1 MRFAK
6 TVTALALACS
16 LALAIPTFAAPA
28 AEEQAGRQE
37 DLELLYQTIRDR
49 HPGPFT
55 NTPEQEFLARI
66 AQIEARIDTEDS
78 MSFGLDL
85 QSLAALIG
93 DSHTTTNLNSILS
106 SGHMFPVSVKWM
118 DGDWVLYQVDASHQS
133 ALGQQ
138 VTSVN
143 GFSMDQV
150 QEKMAPLISAD
161 NEIKLRRQLSQVF
174 GHQEIMVYCGLIKPE
189 EDLTLTLENGTSITL
204 SPLSMQDQSGWPK
217 INGLSQQRQGSAPT
231 DYQKGTYY
239 FSLPLDSRTYYIQ
252 YNQCKEDPELPM
264 ETFAAQVEQDLS
276 SGQYRRVVV
285 DLRNNGG
292 GSDGVIWPLLQ
303 VLRRAMDRG
312 MEGVGLIGETTFSS
326 AIINAVELQE
336 MGMAL
341 VGEPASGS
349 VDHFGSVRSTQL
361 PNSGLRLGVSSK
373 YIDLGELLDADA
385 GRGVEPLEPDVTAAQ
400 TMADTLAGRDYA
412 VEWLLSHPQR
422 LEPQAYP
429 EAPLT
434 RGRLAALLWQAA
446 GSPAAE
452 GTGFSDVLGI
462 EWFLPALRWAR
473 ESGAASGTGAGA
485 FEAARPVTRQ
495 EAAVLLLRTA
505 ELLGLGPG
513 QTGTPP
519 EDEAQIEPWALEAVR
534 WVCSTGLME
543 TETGRFRPEEGLT
556 RQEGE
561 AAVERLAAL
570 AG

>member
-118 DGDWVLYQVDASHQS
+118 DGDWVLYQVDASHQG

-174 GHQEIMVYCGLIKPE
+174 GHQEIMVYCGLLKPE

-204 SPLSMQDQSGWPK
+204 SPLSMQDQSGWPE

-252 YNQCKEDPELPM
+252 YNQCMEDPELPM
-264 ETFAAQVEQDLS
+264 ETFTAQVMADLEQGSYSVLLL
-276 SGQYRRVVV
+276 

-292 GSDGVIWPLLQ
+292 GSDGVIIPLL
-303 VLRRAMDRG
+303 
-312 MEGVGLIGETTFSS
+312 MELAPLVRSGEL
-326 AIINAVELQE
+326 ELW
-336 MGMAL
+336 GL
-341 VGEPASGS
+341 VGRPPSPPPASTPWRSGRWAAGWPVSPPAAAWTTS
-349 VDHFGSVRSTQL
+349 V
-361 PNSGLRLGVSSK
+361 P
-373 YIDLGELLDADA
+373 
-385 GRGVEPLEPDVTAAQ
+385 P
-400 TMADTLAGRDYA
+400 
-412 VEWLLSHPQR
+412 
-422 LEPQAYP
+422 
-429 EAPLT
+429 APSPSPT
-434 RGRLAALLWQAA
+434 RGSGCPCPPNLLTQAPFWSA
-446 GSPAAE
+446 PPGWEWSPSSP
-452 GTGFSDVLGI
+452 T
-462 EWFLPALRWAR
+462 
-473 ESGAASGTGAGA
+473 
-485 FEAARPVTRQ
+485 
-495 EAAVLLLRTA
+495 
-505 ELLGLGPG
+505 
-513 QTGTPP
+513 
-519 EDEAQIEPWALEAVR
+519 
-534 WVCSTGLME
+534 
-543 TETGRFRPEEGLT
+543 
-556 RQEGE
+556 
-561 AAVERLAAL
+561 
-570 AG
+570 